1 MLGADHE
8 AALRAAEAA
17 AAGRKITVMAKRSY
31 GTGQLYIKQG
41 AWFGRWRTSDGR
53 RLNRRLGPAR
63 ERGTATGLTR
73 SEVERIFRKVRED
86 EDANPQPQ
94 IVRRITVADAG
105 DSLRRK
111 LAMEGA
117 RKSYL
122 EGCESMQRVHI
133 VPGLNN
139 APVRAVTRQAV
150 EALAEKMLK
159 DGKSP
164 KTVRN
169 VLTFLHSI
177 FEHAVDEAWC
187 PENPVRRASRPRRQR
202 AGDAEPDLQFL
213 TVAELEAVIRA
224 IPDKTVIRAPAPT
237 RRGRRG
243 PAPPPPPDVLG
254 PVLRVVILTA
264 AMTGLRQSELLG
276 LRWRDVDWA
285 VQRIRVR
292 NAFTRGE
299 HSSKGKSDLSTSR
312 SVPMADRVVAELDR
326 WSKRS
331 VYTTEHS
338 LVFAHPQTGKPL
350 DRTKVTR
357 RFQEACADAKVSV
370 ITFHELR
377 HTFATRMAAQGVPLR
392 KLQEWLGHADI
403 KTTQIYMH
411 YAPDEH
417 EIALV
422 NEGFSPEAVEADEAG
437 ETLGSNLGSKV
448 SATQEHS
455 DAPKASNDGV

>member
-1 MLGADHE
+1 VPFDDE
-8 AALRAAEAA
+8 IVVSAASETA
-17 AAGRKITVMAKRSY
+17 AAGRRIETVAKRSY
-31 GTGQLYIKQG
+31 GTGQLYVKQG

-53 RLNRRLGPAR
+53 RLNRRLGDVR
-63 ERGTATGLTR
+63 ERGSANGLTR
-73 SEVERIFRKVRED
+73 HEVERKFRKLREE
-86 EDANPQPQ
+86 EDANPQPR
-94 IVRRITVADAG
+94 VARRVTVQDAG

-122 EGCESMQRVHI
+122 GGCESMLRVHI
-133 VPGLNN
+133 VPGLQN
-139 APVRAVTRQAV
+139 APVRTVDRQSI
-150 EALAEKMLK
+150 EALGEKMLEA
-159 DGKSP
+159 GKSP

-169 VLTFLHSI
+169 VLTFAHSV
-177 FEHAVDEAWC
+177 FEHAVDEGWC
-187 PENPVRRASRPRRQR
+187 AENPVRRARRPRRQH
-202 AGDAEPDLQFL
+202 AGDVEPDLQFL
-213 TVAELEAVIRA
+213 TMTELDAVIRA
-224 IPDKTVIRAPAPT
+224 IPEKVARSPAPT

-264 AMTGLRQSELLG
+264 AMTGLRQAELLG
-276 LRWRDVDWA
+276 LRWRDVDWSA
-285 VQRIRVR
+285 QRIRVR
-292 NAFTRGE
+292 KPYTRGE
-299 HSSKGKSDLSTSR
+299 HSTQGKSDLSTRR
-312 SVPMADRVVAELDR
+312 SVPMADRLVAELDR

-331 VYTTEHS
+331 LYTTEKS
-338 LVFAHPQTGKPL
+338 LVFAHPELGTAL

-357 RFQEACADAKVSV
+357 RFQEACADARVMV

-417 EIALV
+417 EVALV
-422 NEGFSPEAVEADEAG
+422 NEGFAG
-437 ETLGSNLGSKV
+437 ETAEDAKILGSNLGSNV
-448 SATQEHS
+448 SATQKHS
-455 DAPKASNDGV
+455 GTPKPSKHGA

>member
-1 MLGADHE
+1 
-8 AALRAAEAA
+8 
-17 AAGRKITVMAKRSY
+17 MARRSY

-41 AWFGRWRTSDGR
+41 AWFGRWRTSGGR
-53 RLNRRLGPAR
+53 RLNRRLGPVR
-63 ERGTATGLTR
+63 EAGQADGLTR
-73 SEVERIFRKVRED
+73 HEVERVFRKVREA
-86 EDANPQPQ
+86 EEANPRPQ
-94 IVRRITVADAG
+94 VASRVTIADAA

-133 VPGLNN
+133 VPRLDD
-139 APVRAVTRQAV
+139 APVGSVAREDV
-150 EALAEKMLK
+150 EELAEKMLAN
-159 DGKSP
+159 GRSP

-177 FEHAVDEAWC
+177 FEHAIDNGWC
-187 PENPVRRASRPRRQR
+187 YENPVRRASRPRRQR

-213 TVAELEAVIRA
+213 TMAELEAVIGA
-224 IPDKTVIRAPAPT
+224 IPDETVVRPPAPT

-276 LRWRDVDWA
+276 LRWRDVDWSA
-285 VQRIRVR
+285 QRIRVR

-299 HSSKGKSDLSTSR
+299 HSSKGKSDLSTRR
-312 SVPMADRVVAELDR
+312 SVPMADRVVAELDG
-326 WSKRS
+326 WSQRS
-331 VYTTEHS
+331 VYTGERD
-338 LVFAHPQTGKPL
+338 LVFAHPQTGNPL

-357 RFQEACADAKVSV
+357 RFQQACTDAGVTV

-377 HTFATRMAAQGVPLR
+377 HTFATRMASQGVPIR

-403 KTTQIYMH
+403 ATTQVYTH

-417 EIALV
+417 EIAMI
-422 NEGFSPEAVEADEAG
+422 NDGFARDPV
-437 ETLGSNLGSKV
+437 GSNLGSKV
-448 SATQEHS
+448 SATRTHS
-455 DAPKASNDGV
+455 AQAKPSKHRG

>member
-1 MLGADHE
+1 
-8 AALRAAEAA
+8 
-17 AAGRKITVMAKRSY
+17 MAKRSY
-31 GTGQLYIKQG
+31 GTGQLYVKQE

-53 RLNRRLGPAR
+53 RLNRRLGPVR
-63 ERGTATGLTR
+63 QPGTAMGLTR
-73 SEVERIFRKVRED
+73 HEVERVFRKVREA
-86 EDANPQPQ
+86 EELTLRPQ
-94 IVRRITVADAG
+94 IASRVTVHDAA

-111 LAMEGA
+111 LTMEGA

-133 VPGLNN
+133 VPGLDN
-139 APVRAVTRQAV
+139 APVRKIDRQSV
-150 EALAEKMLK
+150 ERLAETMLA
-159 DGKSP
+159 DDKSP

-169 VLTFLHSI
+169 VLTFLYSI
-177 FEHAVDEAWC
+177 FEHAIDNGWC
-187 PENPVRRASRPRRQR
+187 AENPVRRASRPRRQR
-202 AGDAEPDLQFL
+202 AGDVEPDLQFL
-213 TVAELEAVIRA
+213 TMPELEAVIRT
-224 IPDKTVIRAPAPT
+224 IPDETVIRPPAPT

-276 LRWRDVDWA
+276 LRWRDVDWSA
-285 VQRIRVR
+285 QRIRVR

-299 HSSKGKSDLSTSR
+299 HSAKGKSDLSTRR
-312 SVPMADRVVAELDR
+312 SVPMADRVVAELDG

-331 VYTTEHS
+331 AHTGERD
-338 LVFAHPQTGKPL
+338 LVFAHPQTGNPL

-357 RFQEACADAKVSV
+357 RFQDACTDAGVTV

-377 HTFATRMAAQGVPLR
+377 HTFATQMAAQGVPLR

-403 KTTQIYMH
+403 KTTQIYTH

-417 EIALV
+417 EVAMV
-422 NEGFSPEAVEADEAG
+422 NDGFSAKS
-437 ETLGSNLGSKV
+437 LGSNLGSNV
-448 SATQEHS
+448 RSSEVHS
-455 DAPKASNDGV
+455 SPLNPSKHGR

>member
-1 MLGADHE
+1 
-8 AALRAAEAA
+8 
-17 AAGRKITVMAKRSY
+17 MAKRSY

-41 AWFGRWRTSDGR
+41 AWFGRWRTSDDR
-53 RLNRRLGPAR
+53 RLNRRLGPVR
-63 ERGTATGLTR
+63 QSGQGDGLTR
-73 SEVERIFRKVRED
+73 HEVERVFRKVREA
-86 EDANPQPQ
+86 EEAKPRPQVASRVTIGDA
-94 IVRRITVADAG
+94 A

-122 EGCESMQRVHI
+122 EGCESMQRVHV
-133 VPGLNN
+133 VPGLDD
-139 APVRAVTRQAV
+139 APVGSVDRQDV
-150 EALAEKMLK
+150 EALAEKMLA
-159 DGKSP
+159 DGRSP

-177 FEHAVDEAWC
+177 FEHAIDNDWC
-187 PENPVRRASRPRRQR
+187 SENPVRRASRPRRQR

-213 TVAELEAVIRA
+213 TMVELEAVIGA
-224 IPDKTVIRAPAPT
+224 IPDETVVRSPAPT

-243 PAPPPPPDVLG
+243 PAPPPPADVLG

-276 LRWRDVDWA
+276 LRWRDVDWSA
-285 VQRIRVR
+285 QRIRVR

-299 HSSKGKSDLSTSR
+299 HSSKGKSDLSTRR

-326 WSKRS
+326 WSQRS
-331 VYTTEHS
+331 VYTGERD
-338 LVFAHPQTGKPL
+338 LVFAHPQTGNPL

-357 RFQEACADAKVSV
+357 RFQQACTDAGVTV

-377 HTFATRMAAQGVPLR
+377 HTFATRMAAQGVPIR
-392 KLQEWLGHADI
+392 KLQEWLGHADSA
-403 KTTQIYMH
+403 TTQIYTH

-417 EIALV
+417 EIAMV
-422 NEGFSPEAVEADEAG
+422 NEGFRG
-437 ETLGSNLGSKV
+437 ESVGSNLGSKV
-448 SATQEHS
+448 RATRPHPTGAKPSKERR
-455 DAPKASNDGV
+455 